1 MLKGKWLVTGGSG
14 FAGRGLLRHIR
25 REGWPCEVTVYSR
38 DGKKQWELRRL
49 YPEAHCVLGD
59 VRDLNR
65 LTAVATGHDGIIH
78 MAALKHIPEAEQNV
92 DECFAVNI
100 DGSRNVALAA
110 VQVGIPQVIGLS
122 TDKACAPMNTYGLS
136 KAAMERIFAEANRWG
151 STRFVCVRY
160 GNVVGSTGSVIP
172 LFYQQLADFGE
183 VRVTDKNMTRFWI
196 SVDEAIDLISYAAER
211 QTGTI
216 IYRCGAM
223 KIIDLAELI
232 AAGKPIKVTGIRPGE
247 RLDERL
253 VDYSES
259 QHCEQDG
266 DYYLLH
272 PPTMEGNGLPE
283 PWTYTSSNPAH
294 WIGKTEMAAMIE
306 DVKNV

>member
-1 MLKGKWLVTGGSG
+1 MLKRKILVTGGSG
-14 FAGRGLLRHIR
+14 FLGRGLLRRIR
-25 REGWPCEVTVYSR
+25 REDWAAEVTVYSR
-38 DGKKQWELRRL
+38 DGKKQAELRRL

-65 LTAVATGHDGIIH
+65 LTAVAAGHDLVIH
-78 MAALKHIPEAEQNV
+78 AAALKHIPEAEHNV

-110 VQVGIPQVIGLS
+110 VQAGVPQVIGLS

-151 STRFVCVRY
+151 ETQFATVRY

-172 LFYQQLADFGE
+172 LFYQQLEDFGE

-196 SVDEAIDLISYAAER
+196 SVDEAIDLISYAVEKR
-211 QTGTI
+211 VGTI
-216 IYRCGAM
+216 VYRCGAM
-223 KIIDLAELI
+223 KIADLAELI
-232 AAGKPIKVTGIRPGE
+232 AAGKPVRITGIRPGE

-266 DYYLLH
+266 DYYLLY
-272 PPTMEGNGLPE
+272 PPTAKRNGDHE
-283 PWTYTSSNPAH
+283 PWTYVSSNPAH
-294 WIGKTEMAAMIE
+294 WIEKQEMAAMIE
-306 DVKNV
+306 DAKGV